1 MHSDITAKSQP
12 EPQPDPTKDRLLV
25 AAGDEFAHR
34 GFHEASVRAIC
45 TAAGANVSAVKYHF
59 GSKEQLYQAVVGVAR
74 EQMCGGGELPLMN
87 ERDDPRVALR
97 RWMSWFLN
105 LLLVTEVEHPWIGE
119 ILAHEMI
126 RPTRFLDEF
135 AEHTAKPIHEEGM
148 RIVRRLVPPSVS
160 EPELNLLAVGLISLC
175 VTQKHSCQ
183 MLQRLGSPPPS
194 TPEEIEIMVDT
205 LSRFALHGLHAYG
218 REGAKP

>member
-1 MHSDITAKSQP
+1 MSPDTPVTPQP
-12 EPQPDPTKDRLLV
+12 EDHVDPTRDRLLT

-45 TAAGANVSAVKYHF
+45 NVAGANVSAVKYHF
-59 GSKEQLYQAVVGVAR
+59 GSKAQLYEAVVGVAR
-74 EQMCGGGELPLMN
+74 EQMCGGGELPLMADD
-87 ERDDPRVALR
+87 DDPRLALR

-135 AEHTAKPIHEEGM
+135 AEHTARPIHEEAM

-160 EPELNLLAVGLISLC
+160 QSELKLLAVGLISLC

-194 TPEEIEIMVDT
+194 TPEEIDQMVDT

-218 REGAKP
+218 REEPRP